1 MKKSITGALVT
12 GAILGALVA
21 GNAMAADMAVK
32 TPYLKA
38 PPPPAVSWTGCYLDA
53 GGGYGM
59 WNQDHS
65 LTNTGFTPPT
75 GVTTTDGGRGWLGRV
90 GAGCDYQISSSFVL
104 GVFGDY
110 DFMSLKGSNTPS
122 EVFGFGGGTGTTPIT
137 GNETET
143 NAWYV
148 GGRLG
153 YLINPSFLTYVDG
166 GYTQTRFT
174 LGGEFST
181 LTGAPIA
188 FGFPNYTDS
197 GWFLGSGFETSLA
210 SMLPGLPAGLFLRTE
225 YRYSSFKAANDLVVA
240 APAIPAAGSAENI
253 KPQVQSVMTS
263 LVWRFNWH

>member
-53 GGGYGM
+53 GGGYSM

-197 GWFLGSGFETSLA
+197 GWFLGSGFEYAVSGL
-210 SMLPGLPAGLFLRTE
+210 LPIPGLFLKTE
-225 YRYSSFKAANDLVVA
+225 YRFSQYSTKNIAEVGFATG
-240 APAIPAAGSAENI
+240 APTGNVEAT
-253 KPQVQSVMTS
+253 KPYVQTVTTA